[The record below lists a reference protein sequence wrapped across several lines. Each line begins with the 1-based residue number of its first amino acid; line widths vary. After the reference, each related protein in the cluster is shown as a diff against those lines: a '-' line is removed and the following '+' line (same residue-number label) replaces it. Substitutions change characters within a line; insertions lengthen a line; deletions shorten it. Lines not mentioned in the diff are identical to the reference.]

1 MKEEIIASEQA
12 ASLPKSMSEVAPPS
26 AAASSATG
34 AVVAAVSS
42 RMGHLRWS
50 ICALLFFATT
60 INYVDRQVIGILS
73 KDLQA
78 AFRWSE
84 IDYGN
89 IVAAFNA
96 SYALG
101 LLLAGR
107 LIDRFG
113 TKIGYTVALTIWSF
127 AAMSHALARS
137 AFGFGVARA
146 TLGLGEA
153 GNFPAAIKT
162 VAEWFPKKERALAT
176 GIFNAG
182 SNVGAIVAPLTV
194 PWIALHYGWQW
205 AFILTGAIGL
215 LWLAFWIPLYSHPE
229 GHRRLSKPELDHIQS
244 DPPDVVGAKTPW
256 VRLIPH
262 RQTSA
267 FAIGKYLTDPIWW
280 FYLYWIPNFLRQNH
294 GLDLSTIGLPL
305 IAIYVVADVGSIGG
319 GWLSSTFIK
328 RGWTINR
335 ARKTAMLICALAVTP
350 IMFASNVK
358 SLWLA
363 VGLVGL
369 AAAAHQG
376 FSANIFTTVS
386 DMFPRRAIGSVVGIG
401 GMAGAFNGATMAVIV
416 GYILEVTHGN
426 YKIPFI
432 IAGVAY
438 LIALLIIHLLV
449 PRIEPIE
456 DMERVVAKPF
466 SIGTIVGFGFVGSV
480 FGSFAGWA
488 VGLLSRVSGS
498 SLLKHMAIGAI
509 IGVVTGIISGI
520 VITSST
526 SKPQTV

>member
-1 MKEEIIASEQA
+1 
-12 ASLPKSMSEVAPPS
+12 
-26 AAASSATG
+26 
-34 AVVAAVSS
+34 
-42 RMGHLRWS
+42 MGYRRWS

-73 KDLQA
+73 KDLQT
-78 AFRWSE
+78 AFSWSE

-96 SYALG
+96 AYALG
-101 LLLAGR
+101 LLIAGR

-113 TKIGYTVALTIWSF
+113 TKIGYTIALSIWSF
-127 AAMSHALARS
+127 AAMGHALARS

-146 TLGLGEA
+146 TLGVGEA

-215 LWLAFWIPLYSHPE
+215 LWLAFWIPLYSPPETHP
-229 GHRRLSKPELDHIQS
+229 RVSRSELDHIQS
-244 DPPDVVGAKTPW
+244 DPAEAAGAKIPW
-256 VRLIPH
+256 IRLIPQ

-280 FYLYWIPNFLRQNH
+280 FYLYWIPGFLRQNH
-294 GLDLSTIGLPL
+294 GLDLSTIGPPL
-305 IAIYVVADVGSIGG
+305 IAIYVVADIGSIGG

-328 RGWTINR
+328 RGWTINK

-350 IMFASNVK
+350 IIFASNVK

-386 DMFPRRAIGSVVGIG
+386 DMFPRRAVGSVVGIG

-416 GYILEVTHGN
+416 GYILEVTHSN
-426 YKIPFI
+426 YRIPFI
-432 IAGVAY
+432 IAGSAY
-438 LIALLIIHLLV
+438 LVALLIMHLLV
-449 PRIEPIE
+449 PRIEPIDHIE
-456 DMERVVAKPF
+456 QIQAKPI
-466 SIGTIVGFGFVGSV
+466 SIGTIVGFGFVGSI
-480 FGSFAGWA
+480 FGSFAGWGF
-488 VGLLSRVSGS
+488 GLLSRVSGS
-498 SLLKHMAIGAI
+498 SLLKYMAAGAV
-509 IGVVTGIISGI
+509 IGVIIGIISGMM
-520 VITSST
+520 ITSSSRKT
-526 SKPQTV
+526 RVV